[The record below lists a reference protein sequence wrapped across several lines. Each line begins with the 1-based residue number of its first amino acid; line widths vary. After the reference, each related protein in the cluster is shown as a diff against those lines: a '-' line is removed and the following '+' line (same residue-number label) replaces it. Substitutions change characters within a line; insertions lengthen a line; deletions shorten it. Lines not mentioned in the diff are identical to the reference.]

1 MVYLAGGSNG
11 IHYKGQN
18 LVWNAIQKYGWK
30 NVKHEIL
37 YTNLTKEEASKIEI
51 EMISKY
57 KSNDSN
63 YGYNLT
69 AGGEG
74 GSFGYHH
81 STSDETKRKIGYKNS
96 IALKGRKLPEEVRLK
111 VSRANMGHIVTEE
124 TREKLRKANLGKHH
138 SEETKRKISQY
149 NRSRS
154 PEVKEKISKSL
165 KASGEARAEKRKITI
180 QERYPDG
187 LKQSE
192 ESNRKRSESLKGIV
206 RSEETRQKMSEA
218 ARLRCKHRKEAQQLG
233 MTYQEYMTHMGGS
246 GK

>member
-1 MVYLAGGSNG
+1 MYLIYKHIFPNGKVYIGLTSGDGLSRWGSNG

-111 VSRANMGHIVTEE
+111 VSRANMGI
-124 TREKLRKANLGKHH
+124 L
-138 SEETKRKISQY
+138 
-149 NRSRS
+149 
-154 PEVKEKISKSL
+154 SL
-165 KASGEARAEKRKITI
+165 KKLDKS
-180 QERYPDG
+180 
-187 LKQSE
+187 
-192 ESNRKRSESLKGIV
+192 
-206 RSEETRQKMSEA
+206 
-218 ARLRCKHRKEAQQLG
+218 
-233 MTYQEYMTHMGGS
+233 
-246 GK
+246 